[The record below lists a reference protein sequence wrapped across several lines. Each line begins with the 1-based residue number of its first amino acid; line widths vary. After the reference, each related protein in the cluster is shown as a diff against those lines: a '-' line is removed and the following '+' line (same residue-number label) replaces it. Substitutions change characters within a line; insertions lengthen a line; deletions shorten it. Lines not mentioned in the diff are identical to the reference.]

1 MTLLHNLGSWWW
13 QVSNSNEF
21 TKAMVIISVVTI
33 AILWYTLS
41 FSSSSQTLPPG
52 PRSLPILGY
61 LPFLNPE
68 LHKQF
73 TNLAHSYG
81 PIFKIYLGSK
91 LHIIINTPE
100 LAKVVVRDQDE
111 VFSNRDQTVAA
122 LAASYEGRDI
132 VISNNNSN
140 WRNLRKIFVHE
151 VLSNKNLEACRCF
164 RRDEVRKTIKNIF
177 SKIGT
182 KINISEIAFLTEAN
196 VITSM
201 VWENTSVKGTHDSDF
216 GAELQM
222 VSAKIV
228 EIFGQPNLSDF
239 FPSLAWFDL
248 QGIKREMLRQRNKL
262 DKIFTRI
269 IEDRSKSNPNKSQDG
284 VGDIAKKDFLQ
295 MLLDLKEQ
303 KDPTSLNLIQI
314 KALLTNIM
322 IAGTE
327 TTATLIEWA
336 MAEIMKNHT
345 VRKRIQE
352 ELEEIV
358 GVNNIVEESHIP
370 KLRYLDAT
378 IKETFR
384 LHPILPF
391 LLPRSPSQDCTV
403 GGYTIPKGCTVFLNV
418 WSIHRDP
425 RYWDNPL
432 DFKPERFLTY
442 EETNKWDYT
451 GNHLNFFPFGSGRR
465 ICAGFPLAE
474 KMQMFILASL
484 LHSFDWSLPKG
495 EEHDLSERFG
505 ITLKKRKPL
514 IAIPSIRLSDAS
526 LYD

>member
-1 MTLLHNLGSWWW
+1 M
-13 QVSNSNEF
+13 SNNNEF
-21 TKAMVIISVVTI
+21 TVAVVTVSVVII
-33 AILWYTLS
+33 AIVWHALS
-41 FSSSSQTLPPG
+41 LSCCSQTLPPG
-52 PRSLPILGY
+52 PRSLPIVGY

-73 TNLAHSYG
+73 TNLAHTYG

-91 LHIIINTPE
+91 LHIVINTPE

-111 VFSNRDQTVAA
+111 VFSNRDNTVAA
-122 LAASYEGRDI
+122 IALTYEGRD
-132 VISNNNSN
+132 SN
-140 WRNLRKIFVHE
+140 WRILRKIFVHE
-151 VLSNKNLEACRCF
+151 VLNNKNLEACRCF
-164 RRDEVRKTIKNIF
+164 RTNEVRKTINNIF

-182 KINISEIAFLTEAN
+182 KINVSEISFMTEAK

-201 VWENTSVKGTHDSDF
+201 IWENTYVKGTHDSDF

-222 VSAKIV
+222 VAAKAV

-239 FPSLAWFDL
+239 FPSLACFDL

-262 DKIFTRI
+262 DKIFNRI
-269 IEDRSKSNPNKSQDG
+269 IEDRSKSNSKNSQDG
-284 VGDIAKKDFLQ
+284 VGDTAKKDFLQ
-295 MLLDLKEQ
+295 MLLDLKDQ
-303 KDPTSLNLIQI
+303 KDPTSLNLVQI
-314 KALLTNIM
+314 KSLLTTIM

-327 TTATLIEWA
+327 TTATLIEWT

-345 VRKRIQE
+345 VMKRIQE
-352 ELEEIV
+352 ELEEMV

-378 IKETFR
+378 IKETLR
-384 LHPILPF
+384 LHPVLPF
-391 LLPRSPSQDCTV
+391 LLPRSPSQECTV

-442 EETNKWDYT
+442 EEKNKWDYT
-451 GNHLNFFPFGSGRR
+451 GQNLNFFPFGSGRR
-465 ICAGFPLAE
+465 ACVGIPLAE
-474 KMQMFILASL
+474 KMQMYILASL
-484 LHSFDWSLPKG
+484 LHSFDWSLPNG

-526 LYD
+526 LYN

>member
-1 MTLLHNLGSWWW
+1 
-13 QVSNSNEF
+13 
-21 TKAMVIISVVTI
+21 
-33 AILWYTLS
+33 
-41 FSSSSQTLPPG
+41 
-52 PRSLPILGY
+52 
-61 LPFLNPE
+61 
-68 LHKQF
+68 KQF

-122 LAASYEGRDI
+122 SAASYEGRDV

-140 WRNLRKIFVHE
+140 WRNLQ
-151 VLSNKNLEACRCF
+151 
-164 RRDEVRKTIKNIF
+164 
-177 SKIGT
+177 
-182 KINISEIAFLTEAN
+182 AN

-201 VWENTSVKGTHDSDF
+201 VWENTSVEGTNDSDF

-248 QGIKREMLRQRNKL
+248 QGIKREMLRQRDKL
-262 DKIFTRI
+262 DKTFTRI
-269 IEDRSKSNPNKSQDG
+269 IEDRSKSNSKKSQDG

-295 MLLDLKEQ
+295 MLLDLKDQ

-345 VRKRIQE
+345 
-352 ELEEIV
+352 
-358 GVNNIVEESHIP
+358 
-370 KLRYLDAT
+370 
-378 IKETFR
+378 
-384 LHPILPF
+384 
-391 LLPRSPSQDCTV
+391 
-403 GGYTIPKGCTVFLNV
+403 
-418 WSIHRDP
+418 
-425 RYWDNPL
+425 
-432 DFKPERFLTY
+432 
-442 EETNKWDYT
+442 
-451 GNHLNFFPFGSGRR
+451 
-465 ICAGFPLAE
+465 
-474 KMQMFILASL
+474 
-484 LHSFDWSLPKG
+484 
-495 EEHDLSERFG
+495 
-505 ITLKKRKPL
+505 
-514 IAIPSIRLSDAS
+514 
-526 LYD
+526 

>member
-1 MTLLHNLGSWWW
+1 MALLNNLGSWWW
-13 QVSNSNEF
+13 QVSSNNEF
-21 TKAMVIISVVTI
+21 TMAIVTVSAVII

-41 FSSSSQTLPPG
+41 LSSSSQSLPPG
-52 PRSLPILGY
+52 PHSLPIVGY
-61 LPFLNPE
+61 LPFLKPE

-73 TNLAHSYG
+73 TNLAHTYG

-91 LHIIINTPE
+91 LHIVINTPE
-100 LAKVVVRDQDE
+100 LAKVVVRDQDV

-122 LAASYEGRDI
+122 SVISYGGQDL

-201 VWENTSVKGTHDSDF
+201 VWENTYVKGTNDSDF

-222 VSAKIV
+222 VSAKV
-228 EIFGQPNLSDF
+228 AEIFGQPNLSDF
-239 FPSLAWFDL
+239 FPSLAWIDL

-262 DKIFTRI
+262 DTIFTRI
-269 IEDRSKSNPNKSQDG
+269 IEDRSKSNPKTSQDG
-284 VGDIAKKDFLQ
+284 FGDNTKKDFLQ
-295 MLLDLKEQ
+295 VLLDLKNQ
-303 KDPTSLNLIQI
+303 KDPASLNLIQI
-314 KALLTNIM
+314 KALLTDILL
-322 IAGTE
+322 AGTE
-327 TTATLIEWA
+327 TTATLIEWT
-336 MAEIMKNHT
+336 MAEIIKNHM
-345 VRKRIQE
+345 VMKRIQE

-358 GVNNIVEESHIP
+358 GLSNIVEESHIP

-378 IKETFR
+378 IRETFR

-432 DFKPERFLTY
+432 DFKPERFLTF
-442 EETNKWDYT
+442 EETNKWDYS
-451 GNHLNFFPFGSGRR
+451 GNNLNFFPFGSGRR
-465 ICAGFPLAE
+465 TCAGFPLAE

-484 LHSFDWSLPKG
+484 LHSFDWSLPNG

-505 ITLKKRKPL
+505 VTLKKRKPL
-514 IAIPSIRLSDAS
+514 VAIPSIRLSDSS
-526 LYD
+526 LYN

>member
-21 TKAMVIISVVTI
+21 TMAIVTISVVTI

-201 VWENTSVKGTHDSDF
+201 VWENTSVKGTHDSGF

-295 MLLDLKEQ
+295 MLLDLKEP

-314 KALLTNIM
+314 KALLTAKLKFCCI
-322 IAGTE
+322 
-327 TTATLIEWA
+327 
-336 MAEIMKNHT
+336 
-345 VRKRIQE
+345 RI
-352 ELEEIV
+352 L
-358 GVNNIVEESHIP
+358 
-370 KLRYLDAT
+370 
-378 IKETFR
+378 
-384 LHPILPF
+384 
-391 LLPRSPSQDCTV
+391 
-403 GGYTIPKGCTVFLNV
+403 
-418 WSIHRDP
+418 
-425 RYWDNPL
+425 
-432 DFKPERFLTY
+432 
-442 EETNKWDYT
+442 
-451 GNHLNFFPFGSGRR
+451 
-465 ICAGFPLAE
+465 
-474 KMQMFILASL
+474 
-484 LHSFDWSLPKG
+484 
-495 EEHDLSERFG
+495 
-505 ITLKKRKPL
+505 
-514 IAIPSIRLSDAS
+514 
-526 LYD
+526 